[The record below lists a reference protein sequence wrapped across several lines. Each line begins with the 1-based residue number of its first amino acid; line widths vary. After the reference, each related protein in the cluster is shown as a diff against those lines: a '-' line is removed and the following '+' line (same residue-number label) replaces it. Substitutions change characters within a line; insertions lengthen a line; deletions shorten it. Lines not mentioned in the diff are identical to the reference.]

1 MCQGTNEPSKVF
13 KEYQTDVRDYMQ
25 LNQKLKGQ
33 EKHHDLQTRKA
44 NFKNDLWKKKNLF
57 KNDLWVREK
66 TVMKITKYLD
76 LQM

>member
-25 LNQKLKGQ
+25 LNQKLKIKRQ

-44 NFKNDLWKKKNLF
+44 NFKNDLW
-57 KNDLWVREK
+57 VREK
-66 TVMKITKYLD
+66 TVMKITKYLG